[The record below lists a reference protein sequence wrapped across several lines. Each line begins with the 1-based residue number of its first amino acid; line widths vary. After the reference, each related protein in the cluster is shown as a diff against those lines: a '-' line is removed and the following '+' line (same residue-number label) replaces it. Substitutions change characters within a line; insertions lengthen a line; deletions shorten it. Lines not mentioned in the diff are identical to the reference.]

1 MPRHRSTTA
10 AQPPVAFKT
19 LLYGSLAAFLIRMIG
34 LTTRLKFHDHA
45 GYYSGAHQGQYII
58 AFWHNRMVVMPL
70 IFSRYYR
77 RKGATV
83 LTSASREGSLVERVV
98 RSFGMDVVRGSSS
111 RRGATALLALSDR
124 MKAGYDVI
132 VTPDGPRGPCYRLG
146 PGIVFLS
153 QRTGQPV
160 MPIRVDY
167 SRFIELKSWDRF
179 RIPLPFSRID
189 VTLEPLFFAQPG
201 ESDEALE
208 AERVRLEKAM
218 QAD

>member
-1 MPRHRSTTA
+1 MEGLLTQLTDFKPR
-10 AQPPVAFKT
+10 
-19 LLYGSLAAFLIRMIG
+19 LLGSLGAGLIRIIG
-34 LTTRLKFHDHA
+34 RLTRIRLHDPA
-45 GYYSGAHQGQYII
+45 GLASELHHDQYIV

-83 LTSASREGSLVERVV
+83 LTSPSRDGTLVEQVV

-111 RRGATALLALSDR
+111 RPGAAATIALRDR
-124 MKAGYDVI
+124 LEKGYDVI

-146 PGIVFLS
+146 AGIVFLS
-153 QRTGQPV
+153 QRSGKAV
-160 MPIRVDY
+160 LPIRVDY

-189 VTLEPLFFAQPG
+189 VTLGPLFFAEPTD
-201 ESDEALE
+201 SDEAFEQERLRL
-208 AERVRLEKAM
+208 ERVM
-218 QAD
+218 NDQA